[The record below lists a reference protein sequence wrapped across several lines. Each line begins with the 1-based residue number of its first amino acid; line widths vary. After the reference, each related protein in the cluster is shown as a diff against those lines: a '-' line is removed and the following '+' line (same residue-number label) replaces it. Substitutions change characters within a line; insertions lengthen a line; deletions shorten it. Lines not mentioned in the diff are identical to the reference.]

1 MMQTDFQ
8 LSSGL
13 GSGGSGSVACS
24 KQGDRGTC
32 RAPVGR
38 AGDHQQAAD
47 TGLGDTGQG
56 GQTHLVYD
64 EILWPEVV

>member
-24 KQGDRGTC
+24 KQGDRGTR

-47 TGLGDTGQG
+47 TGLGAKYIPY
-56 GQTHLVYD
+56 LVFT
-64 EILWPEVV
+64 LTTPFAL